1 MNLKLMNLPAANH
14 GVFWRRRIRRRVYKA
29 EGAVNNT
36 IRAFTLI
43 EVMVAVAILS
53 LGLVLV
59 IQVFST
65 CLRAV
70 ESSSNLSKAAILAQ
84 SKLDEIEIM
93 GLYEKPAS
101 RDEFEG
107 GASGFN
113 WKVESLRQEIET
125 DKIWQRADENKAV
138 PGLMSLSR
146 LKEETLLYQ
155 VTVTIFWRERGKER
169 DLKFVSYLAPRSS
182 LRGETEGGN

>member
-1 MNLKLMNLPAANH
+1 MK
-14 GVFWRRRIRRRVYKA
+14 RRDYKTNS
-29 EGAVNNT
+29 AVDNT

-84 SKLDEIEIM
+84 SKLDEIEVM
-93 GLYEKPAS
+93 GLYEKPLS
-101 RDEFEG
+101 RGGFGG

-113 WKVESLRQEIET
+113 WKVESLRQEIEA
-125 DKIWQRADENKAV
+125 DKIWHRDEKAETA
-138 PGLMSLSR
+138 PDLISLAG
-146 LKEETLLYQ
+146 LKEETFLYQ
-155 VTVTIFWRERGKER
+155 VAVTIFWQERGKKR
-169 DLKFVSYLAPRSS
+169 DLKFVSYLAPREN
-182 LRGETEGGN
+182 LREEDGRW

>member
-1 MNLKLMNLPAANH
+1 MNLK
-14 GVFWRRRIRRRVYKA
+14 FIKRRVYKA
-29 EGAVNNT
+29 EGAVDNT

-59 IQVFST
+59 IQVFSA

-84 SKLDEIEIM
+84 SKLSEIEVM
-93 GLYEKPAS
+93 SLYEKPVS
-101 RDEFEG
+101 RDEFKG

-113 WKVESLRQEIET
+113 WKVESLRQEIEA
-125 DKIWQRADENKAV
+125 DKIWQRADE
-138 PGLMSLSR
+138 
-146 LKEETLLYQ
+146 EETLLYQ
-155 VTVTIFWRERGKER
+155 VTVTIFWQERGKKR
-169 DLKFVSYLAPRSS
+169 DLKFTSYLAPRNS
-182 LRGETEGGN
+182 LREKDRKW